1 VCEARCQCPQKKS
14 IWDPEAKQCVRSND
28 ECIIPDASTV
38 KDIPLLPSPAKD
50 DRSDQECLGDH
61 GSNTA
66 IVPLARQ
73 CPPATPKCV
82 GGVCTKDI
90 TLLPSPPKDDRSDQ
104 ECLGDHGSIVPLARQ
119 CTPDKP
125 KCVGGICT
133 TYVDEDPSR
142 FCTDGEWLFKKPSK
156 RGIKDCKWVGKK
168 PHGRQGRCKK
178 EDDRGTK
185 AEEICMAACN
195 SCV

>member
-61 GSNTA
+61 GS
-66 IVPLARQ
+66 
-73 CPPATPKCV
+73 
-82 GGVCTKDI
+82 
-90 TLLPSPPKDDRSDQ
+90 
-104 ECLGDHGSIVPLARQ
+104 IVPLARQ

-133 TYVDEDPSR
+133 TYVDEGNAR

-168 PHGRQGRCKK
+168 PHGRQGRCEK